1 MSSGL
6 HNRVRRMER
15 EQGQAQ
21 NMRPLYVVGPVD
33 ENNMCDVVTLLPGKA
48 THCERVLASET
59 DKLRKE
65 YQV

>member
-1 MSSGL
+1 
-6 HNRVRRMER
+6 MER

-48 THCERVLASET
+48 THCERVLASEI